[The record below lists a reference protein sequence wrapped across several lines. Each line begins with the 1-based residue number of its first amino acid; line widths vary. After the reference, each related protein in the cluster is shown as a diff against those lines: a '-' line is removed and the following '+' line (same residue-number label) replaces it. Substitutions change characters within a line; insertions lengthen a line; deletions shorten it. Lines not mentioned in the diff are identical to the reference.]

1 MEKLVEIYV
10 RMMVWLSAE
19 RKGQGLVEYVL
30 ILALI
35 SVVAIAIMTTVGTD
49 VQATFSKVADAI
61 KP

>member
-10 RMMVWLSAE
+10 RMMAAMSAS

-35 SVVAIAIMTTVGTD
+35 SVVAIAIMTTVGTE
-49 VQATFSKVADAI
+49 VRNVFSAVSNAL
-61 KP
+61 P